1 MLASHQPHSGDLQ
14 STAKAGTG
22 RQLALVVIWLLS
34 VLALLAWRSGDYYS
48 GGIDPV
54 VAAKGVLS
62 LVALGIAFWLW
73 SSRPKVNVLGLPSV
87 TLVAIYLIVS
97 VFGAWANGGISG
109 SLVIAVR
116 VAIIQATVMFVVSC
130 TPVRQVLQTFFGALA
145 GIGICLAATGV
156 RTFVE
161 KGRLSGGF
169 MSVSPNEL
177 ALLLGLP
184 TLALVWCLLEGY
196 GSVPAVALLIPL
208 GGFTI
213 MTGSRTGLIG
223 LVAGLA
229 LLLLLARQLRLGAVV
244 SGLVAIPVAFYLMAF
259 SPWLSNYF
267 ERSGQG
273 RITTLNSRTI
283 AWTSAFSSPKGWWEE
298 WFGSGLAV
306 KTVSV
311 TGTYW
316 DTQVLDSSWVS
327 AYVQAG
333 WLGILILALWAV
345 TVTVGAVMTARPARS
360 LLVAGVVY
368 LLIRSTLGNGLID
381 AHILFLM
388 MFVMATV
395 AESKRAGSDG
405 RSADQRGIGAIDGS
419 ERSATP

>member
-1 MLASHQPHSGDLQ
+1 MLASDQ
-14 STAKAGTG
+14 SRSSHLERTAKAGAG
-22 RQLALVVIWLLS
+22 EHLALVGIWLLS

-48 GGIDPV
+48 GGVDPV

-62 LVALGIAFWLW
+62 LVALAIAFWLW
-73 SSRPKVNVLGLPSV
+73 SSRPPVNVLSLPTV
-87 TLVAIYLIVS
+87 ALVGIYLVVS
-97 VFGAWANGGISG
+97 VFGAWATGGIGG

-116 VAIIQATVMFVVSC
+116 VAMIQATVMFVVSC
-130 TPVRQVLQTFFGALA
+130 TPMRRVLQTFFGTLA
-145 GIGICLAATGV
+145 AIGLCLAVTGV
-156 RTFVE
+156 RTFLE
-161 KGRLSGGF
+161 DGRLSGGF

-196 GSVPAVALLIPL
+196 GSVLAVALLVPL
-208 GGFTI
+208 GSFTI

-223 LVAGLA
+223 IVAGLA
-229 LLLLLARQLRLGAVV
+229 LLLLLARQLRLGVVV
-244 SGLVAIPVAFYLMAF
+244 SGLVAIPVGFYLVAF

-267 ERSGQG
+267 ERSGEG

-283 AWTSAFSSPKGWWEE
+283 AWTSAFSSPKDWWEQ

-311 TGTYW
+311 SGTYW

-333 WLGILILALWAV
+333 WLGLSILALWAV
-345 TVTVGAVMTARPARS
+345 TVTVSAVKATRPARS
-360 LLVAGVVY
+360 LLVAAVVY

-388 MFVMATV
+388 MFVTATV
-395 AESKRAGSDG
+395 AESKGAGSEKPPLITG
-405 RSADQRGIGAIDGS
+405 RTGGTGGS
-419 ERSATP
+419 EA